1 MSGRARTITAI
12 ALIELL
18 LAGLWFW
25 LAQKVLA
32 HPESAS
38 PDAQQVIGQTLGAAM
53 GVIAG
58 LAIPLYMIA
67 RKNDLKAGG

>member
-1 MSGRARTITAI
+1 MSRRMRT
-12 ALIELL
+12 L
-18 LAGLWFW
+18 LAIGIIEVMLAGIWFL

-38 PDAQQVIGQTLGAAM
+38 PDAQAVIGQTMGAAM

-58 LAIPLYMIA
+58 LALPLYLIA
-67 RKNDLKAGG
+67 RKNDLKKT